1 MTIRKRRGIEAIPCA
16 FGQMNYHI
24 LTFRAMVCIIFPDN
38 RSAATADFPEG
49 YFLQRGGDP
58 IVSYEGL
65 FQYTLVIIGII
76 GTVLSLTA
84 LILRIH
90 RRK

>member
-1 MTIRKRRGIEAIPCA
+1 M
-16 FGQMNYHI
+16 
-24 LTFRAMVCIIFPDN
+24 
-38 RSAATADFPEG
+38 
-49 YFLQRGGDP
+49 
-58 IVSYEGL
+58 VSYEGL